1 MQAIINEAK
10 RQEGEDIV
18 SGNFSGKSVIV
29 TGAGSGIGLATA
41 KAFAEAG
48 ARVVVAEISV
58 KAGEAAV
65 QAINEMGGQAIFVQ
79 TDVSSAASVSA
90 LVDRTMAA
98 YGQLDFAIN
107 NAGIDPE
114 LVPEATWDEA
124 TFDRIIGVNLKGVFL
139 CMKYELEQMA
149 AHGGGVIVNVASIA
163 GTSAVGNK
171 PSYTASKHGVVG
183 MTKAAALQ
191 YARRGIR
198 INALCPGGV
207 QTPIADDNTR
217 GDPAAMAAMANAHP
231 IGRVGLPE
239 EMATAAMFLCSDA
252 SSFMTGQP
260 LVVDGGLTAG

>member
-1 MQAIINEAK
+1 M
-10 RQEGEDIV
+10 
-18 SGNFSGKSVIV
+18 SGNFSGKSVII

-41 KAFAEAG
+41 KAFAQAG
-48 ARVVVAEISV
+48 ARVVVAEISA
-58 KAGEAAV
+58 KAGEEAAA
-65 QAINEMGGQAIFVQ
+65 AIKAAGGEAIFAH
-79 TDVSSAASVSA
+79 TDVSNAASVSA
-90 LVDRTMAA
+90 LVDKAVSVFGR
-98 YGQLDFAIN
+98 LDFAVN

-114 LVPEATWDEA
+114 LVPEATWDEN

-139 CMKYELEQMA
+139 CMKYELAQMVKQ
-149 AHGGGVIVNVASIA
+149 GGGVIVNVASIA
-163 GTSAVGNK
+163 GITAVYNK
-171 PSYTASKHGVVG
+171 PSYTASKHGVIG

-207 QTPIADDNTR
+207 QTPIADDNTK
-217 GDPAAMAAMANAHP
+217 GDPAAIAGMANAHP
-231 IGRVGLPE
+231 IGRIGQPE